1 MSGRMMNY
9 RKYYE
14 SLEKM
19 NDPVMP
25 SQLSPMPNMKNVSA
39 YAKATGKNWRVDK
52 RRIGA
57 AVRSVYLLGFDEQ
70 MDASFMIFIKN
81 CYHLCL
87 LF

>member
-25 SQLSPMPNMKNVSA
+25 SQLPPMPNMKNVSA

-57 AVRSVYLLGFDEQ
+57 AVRSVYLLGFNEQ